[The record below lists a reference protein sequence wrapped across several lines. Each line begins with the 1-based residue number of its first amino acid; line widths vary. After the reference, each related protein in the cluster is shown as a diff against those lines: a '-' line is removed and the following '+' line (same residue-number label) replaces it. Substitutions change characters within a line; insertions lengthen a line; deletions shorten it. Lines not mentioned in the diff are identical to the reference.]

1 MINRKFDMN
10 FKSVMISLIVLTL
23 VVFAMLLIIL
33 PMLGFTMFDREK
45 SAFNDDAAGE
55 RSSASVQIQGDQPI
69 YVNED
74 QNQNHVLNSPDE
86 LDVRIISDIHQLAPE
101 LRADNDVFE
110 VFLNSGDG
118 KLLKYATEILEAFSS
133 TLEADVLI
141 VSGDLTTNAEHA
153 THLWLARYFEAI
165 EAKGT
170 QVFVIPGNHDI
181 DNPYATGFET
191 GKQKRV
197 ETVTAEDF
205 ADIYG
210 AFGYDQAF
218 SRDPASLSYAVRLTD
233 DTYLLM
239 LDTNKYEQNQTVGY
253 PVMEGALRTET
264 LDWLEDVN
272 AGIRS
277 QLNNQAIDQ
286 MNAESIEP
294 KIISVS
300 HHNIIS
306 HSPVHSKGF
315 VVENAEES
323 AKSLEEMGITLNFSG
338 HIHIQDIEYD
348 PRTDLTEIVSGSL
361 IQYPQTYGVLKLGKD
376 GLRYSTEWVDVEG
389 YAVDNGLTD
398 PFLLNFKREAEAHF
412 REESRKLLGE
422 RLTELEY
429 DADEIKAMTE
439 TFVALNSRYFA
450 GTDSLDKEAIIQSDG
465 FKLWNEA
472 DSPFLSDYVKSML
485 LDKSDDNAF
494 QKKYG
499 DE

>member
-1 MINRKFDMN
+1 MIKGKFEVKI
-10 FKSVMISLIVLTL
+10 KSVMISLVVLS
-23 VVFAMLLIIL
+23 LIIL
-33 PMLGFTMFDREK
+33 PILGFTMFGREK
-45 SAFNDDAAGE
+45 RALDGDAATGE
-55 RSSASVQIQGDQPI
+55 GSSASVQIQGDQPI
-69 YVNED
+69 FVNED
-74 QNQNHVLNSPDE
+74 QNQVLNSPDE

-118 KLLKYATEILEAFSS
+118 KLLKYSTEILEAFAR
-133 TLEADVLI
+133 TLDSDVLI
-141 VSGDLTTNAEHA
+141 VSGDLTTNAERA

-165 EAKGT
+165 EANGT

-197 ETVTAEDF
+197 ETVTADDF

-218 SRDPASLSYAVRLTD
+218 SRDPDSLSYIVRLTD

-253 PVMEGALRTET
+253 PVMEGALRAET
-264 LDWLEDVN
+264 FYWLEEVN
-272 AGIRS
+272 VEIREMAKLQTNS
-277 QLNNQAIDQ
+277 QVNVQA
-286 MNAESIEP
+286 NAESIEP

-315 VVENAEES
+315 VVENADES
-323 AKSLEEMGITLNFSG
+323 AQTLEEMGITLNFSG

-361 IQYPQTYGVLKLGKD
+361 IQYPQTYGVLKLDKD
-376 GLRYSTEWVDVEG
+376 GIRYSTEWVDVEG

-398 PFLLNFKREAEAHF
+398 PFLQNFKREAEAHF
-412 REESRKLLGE
+412 REESRKLLGA
-422 RLTELEY
+422 RLTELDY
-429 DADEIKAMTE
+429 DANEIKAMTE

-450 GTDSLDKEAIIQSDG
+450 GMDSLDKEEIIQSEG

-472 DSPFLSDYVKSML
+472 DAPFLSDYVKSML
-485 LDKSDDNAF
+485 LDKSDDNAL
-494 QKKYG
+494 QKRYG
-499 DE
+499 EK

>member
-1 MINRKFDMN
+1 MIKRKYEMKI
-10 FKSVMISLIVLTL
+10 KSVMISLVMLVIVVL
-23 VVFAMLLIIL
+23 AMLLIIL
-33 PMLGFTMFDREK
+33 PTLGFTMFGREK
-45 SAFNDDAAGE
+45 STLDGDAAGE
-55 RSSASVQIQGDQPI
+55 RSGASVQTQGDQPI
-69 YVNED
+69 FVNEG
-74 QNQNHVLNSPDE
+74 QNHVLNSPDE

-118 KLLKYATEILEAFSS
+118 KLLKYSTEILEAFAR
-133 TLEADVLI
+133 TLDSDVLI
-141 VSGDLTTNAEHA
+141 VSGDLTTNAERA
-153 THLWLARYFEAI
+153 THLWLAHYFEAI
-165 EAKGT
+165 EANGT

-218 SRDPASLSYAVRLTD
+218 SRDPASLSYVVRLTAG
-233 DTYLLM
+233 TFLLM

-253 PVMEGALRTET
+253 PVMEGELRADT
-264 LDWLEDVN
+264 LDWLEEVN
-272 AGIRS
+272 VEIRS
-277 QLNNQAIDQ
+277 QTNWQSVAVSN
-286 MNAESIEP
+286 EP

-323 AKSLEEMGITLNFSG
+323 AQALEEMGITLNFSG

-376 GLRYSTEWVDVEG
+376 EMRYSTEWVDVEG

-398 PFLLNFKREAEAHF
+398 PFLLNFKHEAETHF
-412 REESRKLLGE
+412 REESRKLLGA
-422 RLTELEY
+422 RLTELDY
-429 DADEIKAMTE
+429 KADEINAMTE
-439 TFVALNSRYFA
+439 TFVELNSRYFA
-450 GTDSLDKEAIIQSDG
+450 GTDSFDKEEIIQSEG

-472 DSPFLSDYVKSML
+472 DVPFLSDYGKSML

-499 DE
+499 DK

>member
-1 MINRKFDMN
+1 MTKRKFEIKI
-10 FKSVMISLIVLTL
+10 KSVMISLIVLML

-45 SAFNDDAAGE
+45 RALDGDAATGE
-55 RSSASVQIQGDQPI
+55 GSSASVEIQGDQPI
-69 YVNED
+69 FVNEGD
-74 QNQNHVLNSPDE
+74 KRQSTSQNQSYVLNGVDE
-86 LDVRIISDIHQLAPE
+86 IDVRIISDIHQLAPE

-110 VFLNSGDG
+110 FFLNSGDG
-118 KLLKYATEILEAFSS
+118 KLLKYSTEILEAFAR
-133 TLEADVLI
+133 TLDSDVLI
-141 VSGDLTTNAEHA
+141 VSGDLTTNAERA
-153 THLWLARYFEAI
+153 THLWLASYFEAI

-197 ETVTAEDF
+197 ETVTPEDF

-218 SRDPASLSYAVRLTD
+218 RRDPNSLSYIVRLTD

-239 LDTNKYEQNQTVGY
+239 LDSNKYEQNQTVGY
-253 PVMEGALRTET
+253 PVMEGALRTDT
-264 LDWLEDVN
+264 LDWLEEVN
-272 AGIRS
+272 VEIREMA
-277 QLNNQAIDQ
+277 N
-286 MNAESIEP
+286 EP

-315 VVENAEES
+315 VVENADES
-323 AKSLEEMGITLNFSG
+323 AQSLEEMGITLNFSG

-376 GLRYSTEWVDVEG
+376 GLRYATEWVDVES

-398 PFLLNFKREAEAHF
+398 PFLLNFHSEAEAHF

-422 RLTELEY
+422 RLTELDY
-429 DADEIKAMTE
+429 DANEIKAMTE

-450 GTDSLDKEAIIQSDG
+450 GTDSLDKEEITQSEG

-499 DE
+499 EK

>member
-1 MINRKFDMN
+1 MTKRKFEMKI
-10 FKSVMISLIVLTL
+10 KSVMISMVIIVLL
-23 VVFAMLLIIL
+23 VFAILLIIL
-33 PMLGFTMFDREK
+33 PILGFTMFGRE
-45 SAFNDDAAGE
+45 SAVKGYAATGE
-55 RSSASVQIQGDQPI
+55 RSSASVVIQGDQPI
-69 YVNED
+69 FVN
-74 QNQNHVLNSPDE
+74 QSYVLNRPDE
-86 LDVRIISDIHQLAPE
+86 IDVRIISDIHQLAPE

-118 KLLKYATEILEAFSS
+118 KLLKYSTEILEAFAR
-133 TLEADVLI
+133 TLDSDVLI
-141 VSGDLTTNAEHA
+141 VSGDLTTNAERA
-153 THLWLARYFEAI
+153 THLWLASYFEAI

-205 ADIYG
+205 AEIYG

-218 SRDPASLSYAVRLTD
+218 SRDPDSLSYIVRLTD

-253 PVMEGALRTET
+253 PVMEGALRAET
-264 LDWLEDVN
+264 FDWLEEVN
-272 AGIRS
+272 EEIRS
-277 QLNNQAIDQ
+277 QANNQANGQGID
-286 MNAESIEP
+286 ESNEP

-315 VVENAEES
+315 VVENADES
-323 AKSLEEMGITLNFSG
+323 AQSLEEMGIALNFSG

-376 GLRYSTEWVDVEG
+376 EMRYSTEWVDVEG

-398 PFLLNFKREAEAHF
+398 PFLLNFHSEAESHF
-412 REESRKLLGE
+412 REESRKLLGA
-422 RLTELEY
+422 RLTELDY

-439 TFVALNSRYFA
+439 TFVELNSRYFA
-450 GTDSLDKEAIIQSDG
+450 GTDSLDKDVIIQSEG
-465 FKLWNEA
+465 FKLWNDA
-472 DSPFLSDYVKSML
+472 DAPFLSDYVKSML
-485 LDKSDDNAF
+485 LDTSDDNEL
-494 QKKYG
+494 QKRYG
-499 DE
+499 DK